1 MPTPPSD
8 AFGRC
13 HFGRPGPPTSKPSST
28 LTADCTFTYYSFS
41 CQPLPPVMPQERW
54 TSSYV
59 PERDGR
65 DDNASSNDR
74 DRRRWDDG
82 RDSDNRRDR
91 QPNTHSQPSHNTQ
104 PHRSPAAP
112 ATSQPTAPSGVATN
126 GGHAASAPSSAAAAS
141 ILGKRVGS
149 LPLAQLAEA
158 AKRAAVESEASSLKP
173 VFLTRKQR
181 EEMALQRMEE
191 EKIEKEEERVKREQ
205 STQQL
210 IQAQQPSRD
219 NHNSRQLF
227 DREAER
233 GRERD
238 RDIPDSRRG
247 RDRDAGRPSDRDRGD
262 RDSRGRG
269 DRRSAPTRSPD
280 EEMKERELALIKAQ
294 HLGQRLDAS
303 KAARPDKENRSA
315 KYRFNFDWSSADDT
329 SADPYALYERRQ
341 ESALLYGRGFVG
353 GVDRSQQR
361 RRQEEWEERARERL
375 QHRKVEENKDGR
387 DGEDNNGTKV
397 ETEDGQL
404 KPEHSDNDEK
414 RPTTNGRD
422 KRADKETLVMQR
434 QRHWSEKSLQEM
446 EERDWRI
453 FKEDFE
459 INTRGHRIPHPMRS
473 WKESILPPVML
484 HALAKAGYEKPS
496 PIQRAAIPIGLI
508 NRDVIGIAE
517 TGSGKTAA
525 FLLPMLVYISRL
537 PPITAATAEA
547 GPYALIMAPTRELAQ
562 QISDE
567 CNKFG
572 REMGIRNVCIVGGLA
587 IEEQGA
593 KLRDGA
599 EVVIGTPGR
608 LIDCVEKRYLVLDQC
623 NYVVLDEADRMIDMN
638 FEPQIVRVMD
648 AMPSSNLRPET
659 EFEDEKNATTTAVDA
674 SVDSSSS
681 GGMEVER
688 AHRYRQTIMFSATMA
703 PKVMLLAKKY
713 LRSPVEIAVGDRRG
727 KASANVE
734 QRVEWVKTD
743 ADKKRRLQELL
754 SNEQPPFIVFCNL
767 KRTCDMV
774 QGVVSSCGLRSDV
787 LHGSKTQEVRQRTLQ
802 QFKDGQLQV
811 LIATDVMARGI
822 DIDDIRHV
830 VNYEM
835 PADIQSYTHRIGRT
849 GRAGKKGVATSYVT
863 DKDADLLYD
872 LKTMLKD
879 AGQDVP
885 HEIAMHPAAR
895 TKPTGLPGEAGKGG
909 KAQHAE

>member
-1 MPTPPSD
+1 MLPSIP
-8 AFGRC
+8 
-13 HFGRPGPPTSKPSST
+13 HLLIVSTPTSSLPS
-28 LTADCTFTYYSFS
+28 
-41 CQPLPPVMPQERW
+41 PVAMPQERW
-54 TSSYV
+54 TSSYA
-59 PERDGR
+59 
-65 DDNASSNDR
+65 N
-74 DRRRWDDG
+74 G
-82 RDSDNRRDR
+82 RDSDRRQWSGSHTSHGGAWPRNGDGERDRGRDRRDGTR
-91 QPNTHSQPSHNTQ
+91 PQQPSHPPSQHSADVSATNQPSSSSQPS
-104 PHRSPAAP
+104 AP
-112 ATSQPTAPSGVATN
+112 
-126 GGHAASAPSSAAAAS
+126 APSSTATATAIATAS
-141 ILGKRVGS
+141 ASSTSPASSLLGKRVGS
-149 LPLAQLAEA
+149 IPFSQLAQV
-158 AKRAAVESEASSLKP
+158 AKRKATESDTQPIKP
-173 VFLTRKQR
+173 VFLTRRQR
-181 EEMALQRMEE
+181 EELALQRA
-191 EKIEKEEERVKREQ
+191 EEERKEREEERAKREQ

-210 IQAQQPSRD
+210 IQAQQQTAPPSNPNARLND
-219 NHNSRQLF
+219 
-227 DREAER
+227 
-233 GRERD
+233 RERD
-238 RDIPDSRRG
+238 REKDRDGHRGDSRQWRDRDSG
-247 RDRDAGRPSDRDRGD
+247 RDRDSHRDRDRG
-262 RDSRGRG
+262 RDTRH
-269 DRRSAPTRSPD
+269 SATARSP
-280 EEMKERELALIKAQ
+280 EEDLKERELALIRAQ
-294 HLGQRLDAS
+294 HLGQRLDTTKPA
-303 KAARPDKENRSA
+303 KPDKDSRT
-315 KYRFNFDWSSADDT
+315 KYRFNFDWEAADDT
-329 SADPYALYERRQ
+329 SADPYALYEKRQ
-341 ESALLYGRGFVG
+341 ESSLLYGRGFVG

-361 RRQEEWEERARERL
+361 RKHEELEERARERL
-375 QHRKVEENKDGR
+375 QHTKAEEKKDES
-387 DGEDNNGTKV
+387 DEVDTSKAKM
-397 ETEDGQL
+397 ETEDGRV
-404 KPEHSDNDEK
+404 KHEASSSDD
-414 RPTTNGRD
+414 RLALASGRD

-434 QRHWSEKSLQEM
+434 QRHWSEKSLHEM

-459 INTRGHRIPHPMRS
+459 INTRGHRIPHPLRS
-473 WKESILPPVML
+473 WKESILPPVIL

-496 PIQRAAIPIGLI
+496 PIQRAAIPVGLI

-517 TGSGKTAA
+517 TGSGKTVA

-537 PPITAATAEA
+537 PPITTATAEA

-567 CNKFG
+567 CNKIG

-659 EFEDEKNATTTAVDA
+659 DPDDEKATAA
-674 SVDSSSS
+674 SDLTEDGSS
-681 GGMEVER
+681 GMEVER
-688 AHRYRQTIMFSATMA
+688 TQRYRQTIMFSATMA

-727 KASANVE
+727 KASSNVE

-743 ADKKRRLQELL
+743 TDKKRRLQELL
-754 SNEQPPFIVFCNL
+754 SNEQPPFIIFCNL
-767 KRTCDMV
+767 KRTCDQV
-774 QGVVSSCGLRSDV
+774 QGIVSGCGLRSDV

-849 GRAGKKGVATSYVT
+849 GRAGKKGVATSYVS
-863 DKDADLLYD
+863 DKDADILYD

-879 AGQDVP
+879 VGQAVP
-885 HEIAMHPAAR
+885 HEVAMHPAAR
-895 TKPTGLPGEAGKGG
+895 TKPTGLPGDAAGQGRGG
-909 KAQHAE
+909 KVQHAE

>member
-1 MPTPPSD
+1 M
-8 AFGRC
+8 A
-13 HFGRPGPPTSKPSST
+13 
-28 LTADCTFTYYSFS
+28 
-41 CQPLPPVMPQERW
+41 QERW

-59 PERDGR
+59 DGR
-65 DDNASSNDR
+65 DGDRRPNDGDRWRRNGDR
-74 DRRRWDDG
+74 DTERDRESNRG
-82 RDSDNRRDR
+82 RDRYDSQRSQ
-91 QPNTHSQPSHNTQ
+91 QPQPSQSPSSSSSPPPSQP
-104 PHRSPAAP
+104 A
-112 ATSQPTAPSGVATN
+112 ATSPTVGR
-126 GGHAASAPSSAAAAS
+126 AASLSSL
-141 ILGKRVGS
+141 LGKRVGS
-149 LPLAQLAEA
+149 IAIAQLAEA
-158 AKRAAVESEASSLKP
+158 AKRKATATEADSQPLRP
-173 VFLTRKQR
+173 VFLSRKQR
-181 EEMALQRMEE
+181 EELAVQRVEE
-191 EKIEKEEERVKREQ
+191 ERRGKEEERTRREQ
-205 STQQL
+205 STQQSV
-210 IQAQQPSRD
+210 QAQQQQRQQRQNSGAA
-219 NHNSRQLF
+219 NSRTG
-227 DREAER
+227 DRDGDR

-238 RDIPDSRRG
+238 RDRDRADSGRWRDKD
-247 RDRDAGRPSDRDRGD
+247 RDRDRDRDRG
-262 RDSRGRG
+262 RGRE
-269 DRRSAPTRSPD
+269 DRHSAPARSPED
-280 EEMKERELALIKAQ
+280 ELKERELALIRAQ
-294 HLGQRLDAS
+294 HLGQRLDGA
-303 KAARPDKENRSA
+303 KVVKVDKDSRSS
-315 KYRFNFDWSSADDT
+315 KYRFQFGWDNEQDT
-329 SADPYALYERRQ
+329 SAGPYALYERRQ
-341 ESALLYGRGFVG
+341 ETALLFGRGFVG

-361 RRQEEWEERARERL
+361 RRQEELEERAKERL
-375 QHRKVEENKDGR
+375 RSAKTEEERKDERSEP
-387 DGEDNNGTKV
+387 EDKKSMKM
-397 ETEDGQL
+397 ETEDGQV
-404 KPEHSDNDEK
+404 KQEGSSDDEK
-414 RPTTNGRD
+414 RQLVSGRD

-434 QRHWSEKSLQEM
+434 QRHWSEKALDEM

-459 INTRGHRIPHPMRS
+459 INTRGHRIPHPLRS
-473 WKESILPPVML
+473 WKESILPPVIL
-484 HALAKAGYEKPS
+484 HTLAKAGYEKPS
-496 PIQRAAIPIGLI
+496 PIQRAAIPVGLI

-537 PPITAATAEA
+537 PPITTVTAEA

-648 AMPSSNLRPET
+648 AMPSSNLRPDT
-659 EFEDEKNATTTAVDA
+659 EPDDEKHTETAAATALADTIDDG
-674 SVDSSSS
+674 SDS
-681 GGMEVER
+681 MEVER
-688 AHRYRQTIMFSATMA
+688 THRYRQTIMFSATMA

-743 ADKKRRLQELL
+743 TDKRRRLQELL
-754 SNEQPPFIVFCNL
+754 SSEQPPFIIFCNL

-774 QGVVSSCGLRSDV
+774 QGIVSGCGLRSDV

-849 GRAGKKGVATSYVT
+849 GRAGKKGVATSYVS
-863 DKDADLLYD
+863 DKDADILYD

-879 AGQDVP
+879 AGQAVP

-895 TKPTGLPGEAGKGG
+895 TKPTGLPGEGGAAQGKAGKV
-909 KAQHAE
+909 QYAE

>member
-1 MPTPPSD
+1 MLLRLIEAATMPPD
-8 AFGRC
+8 
-13 HFGRPGPPTSKPSST
+13 
-28 LTADCTFTYYSFS
+28 
-41 CQPLPPVMPQERW
+41 RW
-54 TSSYV
+54 TSSYASAQ
-59 PERDGR
+59 DG
-65 DDNASSNDR
+65 
-74 DRRRWDDG
+74 DRRQWNGNGSSQSDGDRWR
-82 RDSDNRRDR
+82 RDSDRERDR
-91 QPNTHSQPSHNTQ
+91 AGRYDSTARTQQSSHQSQQQSYNTFAPQPLSSVGHSQSASQPSASAAANTVGA
-104 PHRSPAAP
+104 PSSSP
-112 ATSQPTAPSGVATN
+112 ATSL
-126 GGHAASAPSSAAAAS
+126 
-141 ILGKRVGS
+141 LGKRVGS
-149 LPLAQLAEA
+149 IPLSQLAEA
-158 AKRAAVESEASSLKP
+158 AKRTATAADTQPLKP
-173 VFLTRKQR
+173 VFQTRKQR
-181 EEMALQRMEE
+181 EELALQRAED
-191 EKIEKEEERVKREQ
+191 ERREQEVERAKREQ
-205 STQQL
+205 STQKL
-210 IQAQQPSRD
+210 IQAQQPHNDTNNTGHGDRGGQRD
-219 NHNSRQLF
+219 SI
-227 DREAER
+227 
-233 GRERD
+233 RD
-238 RDIPDSRRG
+238 RG
-247 RDRDAGRPSDRDRGD
+247 RDSERADHRGWRDRESDRKRDRG
-262 RDSRGRG
+262 RDNDRGRDG
-269 DRRSAPTRSPD
+269 RHSAPSRTPAD
-280 EEMKERELALIKAQ
+280 ELKERELALIKAQ
-294 HLGQRLDAS
+294 HLGQRLDAP
-303 KAARPDKENRSA
+303 KAVRPEKDNRST
-315 KYRFNFDWSSADDT
+315 KYRFQFGWDSSDDT
-329 SADPYALYERRQ
+329 SADPYALYEKRQ

-361 RRQEEWEERARERL
+361 RRQEEMVERREKL
-375 QHRKVEENKDGR
+375 QDSKVEEKKDER
-387 DGEDNNGTKV
+387 DDIDKHSTKL
-397 ETEDGQL
+397 ETADGQL
-404 KPEHSDNDEK
+404 KQESNSADDK
-414 RPTTNGRD
+414 RTTVSWRD

-434 QRHWSEKSLQEM
+434 QRHWSEKPLDEM

-473 WKESILPPVML
+473 WKESILPPVIL

-496 PIQRAAIPIGLI
+496 PIQRAAIPVGLI

-517 TGSGKTAA
+517 TGSGKTVA

-537 PPITAATAEA
+537 PPITSATAEA

-572 REMGIRNVCIVGGLA
+572 REMAIRNVCIVGGLA

-648 AMPSSNLRPET
+648 AMPSTNLRPDT
-659 EFEDEKNATTTAVDA
+659 DALDDEKQTGTATCAALDTADMED
-674 SVDSSSS
+674 SV

-688 AHRYRQTIMFSATMA
+688 PHRYRQTIMFSATMA

-713 LRSPVEIAVGDRRG
+713 LRGPVEIAVGDRRG
-727 KASANVE
+727 KASSNVE

-754 SNEQPPFIVFCNL
+754 SNEQPPFIIFCNL
-767 KRTCDMV
+767 KRTCDGV
-774 QGVVSSCGLRSDV
+774 QAIVTGCGLRSDV

-849 GRAGKKGVATSYVT
+849 GRAGKKGVATSYVA
-863 DKDADLLYD
+863 DKDADILYD
-872 LKTMLKD
+872 LKTMLKE
-879 AGQDVP
+879 ANQTVP

-895 TKPTGLPGEAGKGG
+895 TKPVPGETSGGHG
-909 KAQHAE
+909 KAAKTQYAE

>member
-1 MPTPPSD
+1 MSSSRNCSATLELAGWFCCFFHSCL
-8 AFGRC
+8 AFDR
-13 HFGRPGPPTSKPSST
+13 PSSVPCLLQST
-28 LTADCTFTYYSFS
+28 SASHHTTAVFHRE
-41 CQPLPPVMPQERW
+41 LVAPVLSAAMPQERW

-59 PERDGR
+59 TERTDRSTDDR
-65 DDNASSNDR
+65 DKRRREDDRERERGGDRNESNRTQQSSYSSSSVSSASSTTN
-74 DRRRWDDG
+74 
-82 RDSDNRRDR
+82 
-91 QPNTHSQPSHNTQ
+91 QPAP
-104 PHRSPAAP
+104 PAP
-112 ATSQPTAPSGVATN
+112 ATS
-126 GGHAASAPSSAAAAS
+126 SSS
-141 ILGKRVGS
+141 SSSLSSLLGKRVGS
-149 LPLAQLAEA
+149 IPIAQLAEA
-158 AKRAAVESEASSLKP
+158 AKRKAIESDTQPLKP

-181 EEMALQRMEE
+181 EELALQRLEAE
-191 EKIEKEEERVKREQ
+191 RKEAEDERAKRKLAV
-205 STQQL
+205 QQL
-210 IQAQQPSRD
+210 IQTQHQPSSTSNGGRHSDRD
-219 NHNSRQLF
+219 GDRDRHRTDGSRRGG
-227 DREAER
+227 DRDS

-238 RDIPDSRRG
+238 GNSRDRERG
-247 RDRDAGRPSDRDRGD
+247 RD
-262 RDSRGRG
+262 
-269 DRRSAPTRSPD
+269 DRRGAPTRSSED
-280 EEMKERELALIKAQ
+280 DLKERELAVIRAQ
-294 HLGQRLDAS
+294 ALGQRLDSA
-303 KAARPDKENRSA
+303 KPARPDKDSRSS
-315 KYRFNFDWSSADDT
+315 KYRFNFDWAASDDT
-329 SADPYALYERRQ
+329 SADPYALYEKRQ

-375 QHRKVEENKDGR
+375 QTSKREEEREEKADT
-387 DGEDNNGTKV
+387 DKATM

-404 KPEHSDNDEK
+404 KNEGAGDDDK
-414 RPTTNGRD
+414 RVMASGRD
-422 KRADKETLVMQR
+422 RRADKETLVMQR
-434 QRHWSEKSLQEM
+434 QRHWSEKSLDEM

-459 INTRGHRIPHPMRS
+459 INTRGHRIPHPLRS
-473 WKESILPPVML
+473 WKESILPPVIL
-484 HALAKAGYEKPS
+484 HALDKVGYEKPS

-517 TGSGKTAA
+517 TGSGKTVA

-648 AMPSSNLRPET
+648 AMPSSNLRPES
-659 EFEDEKNATTTAVDA
+659 DNPDDPSQPAAVAESLDG
-674 SVDSSSS
+674 SSAV
-681 GGMEVER
+681 GMEVER
-688 AHRYRQTIMFSATMA
+688 SHRYRQTIMFSATMA

-713 LRSPVEIAVGDRRG
+713 LRGPVEIAVGDRRG

-734 QRVEWVKTD
+734 QRVEWVKAD

-754 SNEQPPFIVFCNL
+754 SSEQPPFIIFCNL
-767 KRTCDMV
+767 KRTCDAV
-774 QGVVSSCGLRSDV
+774 QTIVQQCGLRSDV
-787 LHGSKTQEVRQRTLQ
+787 LHGSKTQDVRQRTLQ
-802 QFKDGQLQV
+802 QFRDGQLQV

-835 PADIQSYTHRIGRT
+835 PADMQNYTHRIGRT
-849 GRAGKKGVATSYVT
+849 GRAGKKGVATSFVS
-863 DKDADLLYD
+863 DKDADILYD

-879 AGQDVP
+879 TGQAVP

-895 TKPTGLPGEAGKGG
+895 TKPNGLQGDAGGKAG

>member
-1 MPTPPSD
+1 
-8 AFGRC
+8 
-13 HFGRPGPPTSKPSST
+13 
-28 LTADCTFTYYSFS
+28 
-41 CQPLPPVMPQERW
+41 
-54 TSSYV
+54 
-59 PERDGR
+59 
-65 DDNASSNDR
+65 
-74 DRRRWDDG
+74 
-82 RDSDNRRDR
+82 
-91 QPNTHSQPSHNTQ
+91 
-104 PHRSPAAP
+104 
-112 ATSQPTAPSGVATN
+112 
-126 GGHAASAPSSAAAAS
+126 
-141 ILGKRVGS
+141 
-149 LPLAQLAEA
+149 
-158 AKRAAVESEASSLKP
+158 
-173 VFLTRKQR
+173 
-181 EEMALQRMEE
+181 MEE
-191 EKIEKEEERVKREQ
+191 EKREQEEEKAKREQ
-205 STQQL
+205 ATQQAAHAQ
-210 IQAQQPSRD
+210 QAQSSSGRHSERD
-219 NHNSRQLF
+219 GE
-227 DREAER
+227 RER
-233 GRERD
+233 DRERD
-238 RDIPDSRRG
+238 RDRNDGRRW
-247 RDRDAGRPSDRDRGD
+247 RDRDNDRNGHRDRDRDRG
-262 RDSRGRG
+262 RDERHSTPA
-269 DRRSAPTRSPD
+269 RSAED
-280 EEMKERELALIKAQ
+280 ELKERELAVIRAQ
-294 HLGQRLDAS
+294 HLGQRIEVA
-303 KAARPDKENRSA
+303 KAARPEKDTRSA
-315 KYRFNFDWSSADDT
+315 KYRFNFEWSSADDT

-353 GVDRSQQR
+353 GVDRSLQR

-375 QHRKVEENKDGR
+375 QHSKTEEKKD
-387 DGEDNNGTKV
+387 DDKQEVDTKSTRM

-404 KPEHSDNDEK
+404 KQEGSSADSK
-414 RPTTNGRD
+414 QLLVSGRD

-434 QRHWSEKSLQEM
+434 QRHWSEKSLEEM

-459 INTRGHRIPHPMRS
+459 INTRGHRIPHPLRS
-473 WKESILPPVML
+473 WKESILPPVIL
-484 HALAKAGYEKPS
+484 HALTKVGYEKPS
-496 PIQRAAIPIGLI
+496 PIQRAAIPVGLI

-517 TGSGKTAA
+517 TGSGKTVA

-537 PPITAATAEA
+537 PPITSATAEA

-659 EFEDEKNATTTAVDA
+659 DFDDEKSSDTAAID
-674 SVDSSSS
+674 DGSS

-688 AHRYRQTIMFSATMA
+688 AQRYRQTIMFSATMA

-727 KASANVE
+727 KASSNVE
-734 QRVEWVKTD
+734 QRVEWVKND
-743 ADKKRRLQELL
+743 GDKKRRLQELL
-754 SNEQPPFIVFCNL
+754 SNEQPPFIIFCNL
-767 KRTCDMV
+767 KRTCDTV
-774 QGVVSSCGLRSDV
+774 QGTVSSCGLRSDV

-849 GRAGKKGVATSYVT
+849 GRAGKKGVATSYVS
-863 DKDADLLYD
+863 DKDADILYD
-872 LKTMLKD
+872 LKSMLKE
-879 AGQDVP
+879 AGQPVP

-895 TKPTGLPGEAGKGG
+895 TKPNGLPGDAGGAQGKGA
-909 KAQHAE
+909 KVQHAE